1 MEWDLIFKFSGFN
14 VNNVRLPKGDD
25 SPFRVHLVAK
35 KDRPMHCHKCGT
47 IMSQQRS
54 YQRCQVED
62 LKIQDHKVLLVFRR
76 RKAKCPTCKKVR
88 LEQVDFLCNQ
98 NPKVTARLAFLLF
111 QFCEVAPISRMAE
124 ITKRNKMSLWRND
137 LALLKNQL
145 SHYEI
150 PPISKLS
157 IDEVYARAH
166 HEEGETRSDRFFTI
180 FTNAKTSRVLWVEES
195 RRKEACDNFFKR
207 IGPVKAALIE
217 VVATD
222 EHDDYIASVKEYCP
236 NAVCVLDRFHLSRHL
251 EKAVNGTRKILVKT
265 LAQKNIKQ
273 LVGGNK
279 RYIFMKRASKRTA
292 EEQSHLDKVVKDNKM
307 FFHLELIKE
316 RLLSLFD
323 AKDEKEA
330 TDIFLEAETWSH
342 ECGFPPLKKLCKKLR
357 KKWDSISNYFMC
369 RLTTARSEGINTMIK
384 ALKRRSFGFRNM
396 DYFKLK
402 IMQVCG
408 HLSTRYMNLN
418 GSLTAAGKS
427 IIHAGR

>member
-1 MEWDLIFKFSGFN
+1 
-14 VNNVRLPKGDD
+14 
-25 SPFRVHLVAK
+25 
-35 KDRPMHCHKCGT
+35 
-47 IMSQQRS
+47 
-54 YQRCQVED
+54 
-62 LKIQDHKVLLVFRR
+62 
-76 RKAKCPTCKKVR
+76 
-88 LEQVDFLCNQ
+88 
-98 NPKVTARLAFLLF
+98 
-111 QFCEVAPISRMAE
+111 
-124 ITKRNKMSLWRND
+124 
-137 LALLKNQL
+137 
-145 SHYEI
+145 
-150 PPISKLS
+150 
-157 IDEVYARAH
+157 
-166 HEEGETRSDRFFTI
+166 
-180 FTNAKTSRVLWVEES
+180 
-195 RRKEACDNFFKR
+195 
-207 IGPVKAALIE
+207 
-217 VVATD
+217 
-222 EHDDYIASVKEYCP
+222 
-236 NAVCVLDRFHLSRHL
+236 
-251 EKAVNGTRKILVKT
+251 
-265 LAQKNIKQ
+265 
-273 LVGGNK
+273 
-279 RYIFMKRASKRTA
+279 MKRASKRTA